1 MKKEYIYVV
10 CYNGNVAN
18 IGFEN
23 LEKAFEWLEKER
35 KSVQIQGLEFT
46 NGFTIKPV
54 EIIK

>member
-46 NGFTIKPV
+46 NGSR
-54 EIIK
+54 